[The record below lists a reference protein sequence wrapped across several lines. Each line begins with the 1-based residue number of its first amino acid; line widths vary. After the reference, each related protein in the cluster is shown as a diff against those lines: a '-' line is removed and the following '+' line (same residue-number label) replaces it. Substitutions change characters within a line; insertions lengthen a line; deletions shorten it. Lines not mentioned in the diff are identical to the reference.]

1 MNLPKY
7 SQVQYGVL
15 NLIAERKLEAGDRIP
30 VEKDLASLFGV
41 SVVTVRSAMKNLED
55 RGIVTRQ
62 QGRGT
67 VLNKVIEPQS
77 QLGIILYLDIRESL
91 DGPVLRNTQIDLAQ
105 LELSVADSG
114 YAIRYQVA
122 RRVPTHFLLHSLR
135 DVSGVLISGYIT
147 EEWLQLLEGLD
158 IPIVLVG
165 SIYSEQIPRFAH
177 VDIDWKS
184 MTRAALD
191 FFVSLGL
198 RKIGMVTGAGFYEPT
213 RRLVAA
219 YREGM
224 AAHKLPYVETMI
236 CVPENN
242 NARIPIRNFLKT
254 HEDLDVILV
263 EYGKYIYLLGELLD
277 LERKPP
283 FMGII
288 GLFRQL
294 EELPARVMNVVP
306 DRDIWHASVQMLI
319 QQMTNPSARKERI
332 LLGNIFVN
340 DPSVKNEILT
350 KKGVRK

>member
-15 NLIAERKLEAGDRIP
+15 NLIAERKLKEGDRLP
-30 VEKDLASLFGV
+30 VEKDLASQFGV

-55 RGIVTRQ
+55 RGILTRQ

-67 VLNKVIEPQS
+67 VLNKVIEPQA
-77 QLGIILYLDIRESL
+77 QLGTILYLDIRESL

-114 YAIRYQVA
+114 YTIRYQVA
-122 RRVPTHFLLHSLR
+122 RRVPTHSLVHSLQ
-135 DVSGVLISGYIT
+135 DVAGVLIAGYIT

-158 IPIVLVG
+158 IPLVLVG
-165 SIYSEQIPRFAH
+165 SVYSEQIPRFAH

-191 FFVSLGL
+191 FFVSRGM

-213 RRLVAA
+213 RRLLAA
-219 YREGM
+219 YRDGM
-224 AAHKLPYVETMI
+224 AAHRLPYKETMVCI
-236 CVPENN
+236 PEND
-242 NARIPIRNFLKT
+242 NARVAIRKFLEVNK
-254 HEDLDVILV
+254 DLDVILV
-263 EYGKYIYLLGELLD
+263 EYGKYVYLLGELLD
-277 LERKPP
+277 LERKSP

-294 EELPARVMNVVP
+294 EQLPARVMNVVP
-306 DRDIWHASVQMLI
+306 DQDIWHASVKALI
-319 QQMTNPSARKERI
+319 QQMTNPSATKKRI
-332 LLGNIFVN
+332 LLGNVFVN
-340 DPSVKNEILT
+340 DQSVNNEIL
-350 KKGVRK
+350 KRKG

>member
-15 NLIAERKLEAGDRIP
+15 NLIAERKLEAGDRLPI
-30 VEKDLASLFGV
+30 EKDLASLFGV

-55 RGIVTRQ
+55 RGILTRQ

-67 VLNKVIEPQS
+67 VLNKVIEPQA
-77 QLGIILYLDIRESL
+77 QLGTILYLDIRESL

-122 RRVPTHFLLHSLR
+122 RRVPTHSLVHSLQE
-135 DVSGVLISGYIT
+135 VSGVLISGYIT

-165 SIYSEQIPRFAH
+165 SVYSEQTPRFAH

-184 MTRAALD
+184 MARAALD
-191 FFVSLGL
+191 FFISLGF
-198 RKIGMVTGAGFYEPT
+198 RKIGMMTGAGFYEPS
-213 RRLVAA
+213 RRLHAA
-219 YREGM
+219 YLEGM
-224 AAHKLPYVETMI
+224 AAHRLPYKETMV
-236 CVPENN
+236 CTPEND
-242 NARIPIRNFLKT
+242 NAGAAIRIFLEENK
-254 HEDLDVILV
+254 DLEVILV
-263 EYGKYIYLLGELLD
+263 EYGKYVQLVGELLYM
-277 LERKPP
+277 ERKPP

-288 GLFRQL
+288 GLFRQQ

-306 DRDIWHASVQMLI
+306 DQDIWYASVKALI

-332 LLGNIFVN
+332 FLGNMFVN
-340 DPSVKNEILT
+340 DQSVKNEVLRR
-350 KKGVRK
+350 KG